1 MKNGNVTRSSVSR
14 SANRVDDTSVLKEVL
29 RAKLRLVVLRHNA
42 TFEEKQTLN
51 IPLNMEEGQR

>member
-1 MKNGNVTRSSVSR
+1 MKTGNVTRSLVSR

-29 RAKLRLVVLRHNA
+29 RAKLSLVVLRHNA
-42 TFEEKQTLN
+42 TFEEKQMLN